1 MAITLILLPD
11 FALILFGYLLRR
23 LDYFSG
29 EFWLG
34 LEKFIYFVLFPPLLF
49 RALAGREID
58 IHASLPMLLAGL
70 GFTTA
75 GIGLGYL
82 ARYLFRLQHAS
93 FASGIQCA
101 FRFNSYVG
109 FAVIGSIDGQ
119 AGIAAIALLF
129 GLMIP
134 LVNVVSVSM
143 LARHSQQ
150 GMWRELA
157 SNPLILGII
166 VGVASNLAGLR
177 PPQVL
182 LHTIGPLADAALP
195 LGLMTVGAGLRFT
208 EWRRNPGLIV
218 YWSGVKLVAV
228 PALALLLCS
237 AFGLTGV
244 QRHAALVMA
253 ALPAATSSY
262 ILAVRMGGDGRL
274 AAALVTSTT
283 LAAMLTIPL
292 WLGLF
297 L

>member
-1 MAITLILLPD
+1 MSTTLILLPD
-11 FALILFGYLLRR
+11 FALIVFGYLLRR

-49 RALAGREID
+49 RALVGRSID
-58 IHASLPMLLAGL
+58 LAASIPMLLTGI
-70 GFTTA
+70 GFTLGGVA
-75 GIGLGYL
+75 LGYL
-82 ARYLFRLQHAS
+82 ARYLFRLSHAS
-93 FASGIQCA
+93 FASGIQSA

-109 FAVIGSIDGQ
+109 FAIIGSIDGQ

-134 LVNVVSVSM
+134 LVNVISVSM

-157 SNPLILGII
+157 GNPLILGIF
-166 VGVASNLAGLR
+166 VGLGSNLAGFE
-177 PPQVL
+177 PPAVL
-182 LHTIGPLADAALP
+182 MHAIGPLADAALP
-195 LGLMTVGAGLRFT
+195 LGLMTVGAGLRFA
-208 EWRRNPGLIV
+208 EWQRKPWLIA
-218 YWSGVKLVAV
+218 YWSSVKLLLV
-228 PALALLLCS
+228 PVLAWVLCDRLKL
-237 AFGLTGV
+237 AGI

-253 ALPAATSSY
+253 TLPAATSSY
-262 ILAVRMGGDGRL
+262 ILAVRMGGDGQL

-283 LAAMLTIPL
+283 LAAMVTIPL
-292 WLGLF
+292 WLGWL

>member
-58 IHASLPMLLAGL
+58 LLGSVPMLLAGV
-70 GFTTA
+70 GFTCA
-75 GIGLGYL
+75 GIALGYL
-82 ARYLFRLQHAS
+82 ARYLFQLSQPS

-143 LARHSQQ
+143 LAKHSQQ

-166 VGVASNLAGLR
+166 VGAGSSLAGFK
-177 PPQVL
+177 PPQWL
-182 LHTIGPLADAALP
+182 MHSIGPLADAALP
-195 LGLMTVGAGLRFT
+195 LGLMTVGAGLRFA
-208 EWRRNPGLIV
+208 EWQRQPGLIV
-218 YWSGVKLVAV
+218 YWSSVKLLAV
-228 PALALLLCS
+228 PAVAILLTYLLPL
-237 AFGLTGV
+237 GEI
-244 QRHAALVMA
+244 QRHAVLVMA
-253 ALPAATSSY
+253 TLPAATSSY
-262 ILAVRMGGDGRL
+262 ILAVRMGGDGQL
-274 AAALVTSTT
+274 AAALVTATT
-283 LAAMLTIPL
+283 LAAMLTMPL
-292 WLGLF
+292 CLSLA

>member
-166 VGVASNLAGLR
+166 VGIASSLAGFQ
-177 PPQVL
+177 PPQWL
-182 LHTIGPLADAALP
+182 MHALGPLADAALP

-208 EWRRNPGLIV
+208 EWQRQPGLIV
-218 YWSGVKLVAV
+218 YWSSVKLLLV
-228 PALALLLCS
+228 PAVAALLASLLPL
-237 AFGLTGV
+237 GEV
-244 QRHAALVMA
+244 QRHAVMVMA
-253 ALPAATSSY
+253 TLPAATSSY
-262 ILAVRMGGDGRL
+262 ILAVRMGGDGQL
-274 AAALVTSTT
+274 AAALVTATT
-283 LAAMLTIPL
+283 LAAMLTMPL
-292 WLGLF
+292 CLSLA

>member
-1 MAITLILLPD
+1 MSTTLILLPD

-23 LDYFSG
+23 RNYFSG

-49 RALAGREID
+49 RALVGHRIDPGASAG
-58 IHASLPMLLAGL
+58 MLLAGA
-70 GFTTA
+70 GFTL
-75 GIGLGYL
+75 GGVLLGYL
-82 ARYLFRLQHAS
+82 ARWLFRLANAS

-101 FRFNSYVG
+101 FRFNSYIG
-109 FAVIGSIDGQ
+109 FAIVGSIDGQ
-119 AGIAAIALLF
+119 AGVAAIALLF

-134 LVNVVSVSM
+134 LVNVISVLM
-143 LARHSQQ
+143 LAKHSQQ

-157 SNPLILGII
+157 GNPLILGII

-182 LHTIGPLADAALP
+182 LHSIGPLADAALP

-208 EWRRNPGLIV
+208 EWRRNPGAIV
-218 YWSGVKLVAV
+218 YWSGIKLVAV
-228 PALALLLCS
+228 PMLALLLCS